1 MLLFYQPDI
10 RNTSREN
17 TNFLN
22 EEDSR
27 HCIKVLRKN
36 TKDIIHVVDGKGGLY
51 ECEIS
56 KPNDKKCEFIILSE
70 QHDFQ
75 KSDIHLHIAIAP
87 TKNADRIEW
96 FIEKCVEIGIDEIS
110 LIQTKHSERKNQK
123 VERLEKIAI
132 SAMKQSL
139 KAYLPKINELID
151 FDSFLKIMEQ
161 SKIEQKL
168 IAHLTDE
175 AQPLAKILEP
185 NSSYC
190 LLIGP
195 EGDFS
200 ENEVIKAQKSGF
212 QVVTLGKSRLRT
224 ETAGVVACTIINLI

>member
-1 MLLFYQPDI
+1 M
-10 RNTSREN
+10 RNAAREN
-17 TNFLN
+17 VYFLN

-51 ECEIS
+51 ECEIT
-56 KPNDKKCEFIILSE
+56 KPHDKKCEFNIISE
-70 QHDFQ
+70 QKDFQ
-75 KSDIHLHIAIAP
+75 KSDIFLHIAIAP

-139 KAYLPKINELID
+139 KAYLPKINELLD
-151 FDSFLKIMEQ
+151 FDSFLKTIGQ
-161 SKIEQKL
+161 SSVNQKL
-168 IAHLTDE
+168 IAHLTDD
-175 AQPLAKILEP
+175 AQPLVKTIKP
-185 NSSYC
+185 QSSYC

-200 ENEVIKAQKSGF
+200 KDEVIKAQKAGF

-224 ETAGVVACTIINLI
+224 ETAGVVACTIFNLF